1 MVEKGLENRKQEKR
15 EHMNIIEQFSMSKTG
30 IEIENE
36 DSIVIT
42 DSFVSIIDGMTSKD
56 NSLYQNETSARIA
69 TELLK
74 KEIHSFP
81 RDLTYQEAVY
91 RLTKCICSYYKE
103 NNIFNVVLKEPHK
116 RMAASIIILNKEREE
131 IWIVGDCHCLIDEL
145 HITNEKLVD
154 YIISEIRSV
163 IIEKYLLEYSTDEL
177 LEKDLSREDIRPF
190 LISQYLYQN
199 NRAYSPLSY
208 AVIDGFPIENRMV
221 RVVSCK
227 DANCIVL
234 GSDGYPQLKRNL
246 RETELELQ
254 KLLQKDPLMI
264 KGYKSTKGLVNG
276 NKSFDDRTYIKIKL

>member
-1 MVEKGLENRKQEKR
+1 M
-15 EHMNIIEQFSMSKTG
+15 
-30 IEIENE
+30 
-36 DSIVIT
+36 
-42 DSFVSIIDGMTSKD
+42 
-56 NSLYQNETSARIA
+56 
-69 TELLK
+69 
-74 KEIHSFP
+74 
-81 RDLTYQEAVY
+81 
-91 RLTKCICSYYKE
+91 
-103 NNIFNVVLKEPHK
+103 
-116 RMAASIIILNKEREE
+116 
-131 IWIVGDCHCLIDEL
+131 IDEL